1 MLSSIPPP
9 SPVPFLR
16 SVESDSAPY
25 SAATTADLLGPP
37 VTIGH
42 SLVQKASSLFNTS
55 SPWNYLAAAT
65 PIKGILSNPNKSASK
80 SPKTVDLQR
89 YGYKIAN
96 KGTQEPTKTAT
107 PVTRLLTQQRGEAP
121 QEFQIPLTPPP
132 TSAPSTE
139 KPTTVPLG
147 TIRGVELTAD
157 KQEYDAQ
164 RQVITAKG
172 NVVMR
177 FQQAV
182 LSADE
187 VEINLTTRLAV
198 ATGNVGLRRGQQVLR
213 GDRFEYYFVQDS
225 GVITNASG
233 EYNRTTALQDL
244 SLPLPNDIAGNNT
257 VPQFTLS
264 DRLLYNQPVTQ
275 VTSSGG
281 TGLVLGSERSIPFQ
295 APLEQGGT
303 VNRIRFRAE
312 KVDFEG
318 SNVRAS
324 NVRFTNDPFA
334 PAELEVRADRAEFTQ
349 IGPQQSEITASRP
362 RLVFDDGF
370 SLPLLRNRI
379 SIDSRKREP
388 APFNI
393 GYDGE
398 DRGGVFIE
406 RTFEVYNNENFSFSL
421 TPQYFL
427 QRAISTGE
435 YLDGDS
441 LGLKAKLTGNLSP
454 RTYLT
459 SSAVFTSLNLG
470 NLDDELRASL
480 RLQQVI
486 GTSLPHNL
494 NLEYSYRDRL
504 FNGSLGYQTV
514 QSSLGAVLTS
524 PVIRLGNSGFDLTYQ
539 AGAQFINATSDRPEL
554 IKSGKTE
561 DLVNLSRYQ
570 ASASLS
576 RSFFLWEGEGLAAT
590 PEAGL
595 RYSPI
600 PVVPYLRLN
609 TSITGVLTG
618 YNNGDSQNSFSGSIG
633 LQGQFGHFSKPYL
646 DYTGFNISYSQLF
659 PSGESP
665 FLFDRVV
672 DTKVLEAG
680 ITQQIYGPFLAGFQT
695 SINLNNSDAISTDYF
710 LEYRRRT
717 YNIRLRY
724 NPVLDIGSISFRLN
738 DFNWEG
744 NPEPLANREIR
755 PVVQGVTR

>member
-1 MLSSIPPP
+1 MIFLLSSLPPATPPP
-9 SPVPFLR
+9 LVR
-16 SVESDSAPY
+16 SVESDTAPY
-25 SAATTADLLGPP
+25 NAPTQASLLGSP

-42 SLVQKASSLFNTS
+42 SLVRETVSLFR
-55 SPWNYLAAAT
+55 PAENYLAAVA
-65 PIKGILSNPNKSASK
+65 PIPGVLSGNKSVVAQKSSK
-80 SPKTVDLQR
+80 YRGNAPLV
-89 YGYKIAN
+89 
-96 KGTQEPTKTAT
+96 
-107 PVTRLLTQQRGEAP
+107 PVTRLLTQQRGQTP
-121 QEFQIPLTPPP
+121 QEFEIPLTPPP
-132 TSAPSTE
+132 GSNQ
-139 KPTTVPLG
+139 PTTIPIE

-164 RQVITAKG
+164 RQVITARG

-187 VEINLTTRLAV
+187 VEINLTNRLAV

-233 EYNRTTALQDL
+233 EYDRTTAVRDL
-244 SLPLPNDIAGNNT
+244 SLPLPNDVGGNNT
-257 VPQFTLS
+257 VPQYTLS
-264 DRLLYNQPVTQ
+264 DRLLSNQPVSK

-281 TGLVLGSERSIPFQ
+281 TGVVLGSERSVPFQ
-295 APLEQGGT
+295 DPFQQGGT
-303 VNRIRFRAE
+303 VNRVRFRAE

-318 SNVRAS
+318 TNVRAT
-324 NVRFTNDPFA
+324 NVRLTNDPFA
-334 PAELEVRADRAEFTQ
+334 PAELEVRADRAEFRQ
-349 IGPQQSEITASRP
+349 IGPQQSEIIANRP

-379 SIDSRKREP
+379 SIDSRPKEP

-406 RTFEVYNNENFSFSL
+406 RTFEVYNNDNFRFTL

-427 QRAISTGE
+427 QRAIRTGD
-435 YLDGDS
+435 YLDTDS
-441 LGLKAKLTGNLSP
+441 FGLKAKLTGNLTA
-454 RTYLT
+454 RTLLT
-459 SSAVFTSLNLG
+459 GSAVFTSLDLG
-470 NLDDELRASL
+470 DVEDELRASL
-480 RLQQVI
+480 RLQQII
-486 GTSLPHNL
+486 GTGLPHTL

-524 PVIRLGNSGFDLTYQ
+524 PVIRLGNSDFYLTYQ
-539 AGAQFINATSDRPEL
+539 GGAQFINATSDRPEL
-554 IKSGKTE
+554 IESGKTE
-561 DLVNLSRYQ
+561 DLVDLSRYQ
-570 ASASLS
+570 ASATLS
-576 RSFFLWEGEGLAAT
+576 RSFLLWEGEGLPAT

-609 TSITGVLTG
+609 TSVTGVLTG
-618 YNNGDSQNSFSGSIG
+618 YSNGDSQNSLSGSIG
-633 LQGQFGHFSKPYL
+633 LQGQFGHFSKPSF
-646 DYTGFNISYSQLF
+646 DYTGFNITYSQLF

-680 ITQQIYGPFLAGFQT
+680 ITQQIYGPFLLGFQT
-695 SINLNNSDAISTDYF
+695 SVNLNNSEAISTDYF

-724 NPVLDIGSISFRLN
+724 NPVLDIGSISFRIN

-755 PVVQGVTR
+755 PVFQGITR

>member
-1 MLSSIPPP
+1 MVFLLSSLPPATPPP
-9 SPVPFLR
+9 LVR
-16 SVESDSAPY
+16 SVESDVAPY
-25 SAATTADLLGPP
+25 NAPTTASLLGSP

-42 SLVQKASSLFNTS
+42 ALVQETS
-55 SPWNYLAAAT
+55 SVFKTSSAWNYIATAT
-65 PIKGILSNPNKSASK
+65 PLKGILSHQKPTLDGQNSQGKTYLSAS
-80 SPKTVDLQR
+80 
-89 YGYKIAN
+89 I
-96 KGTQEPTKTAT
+96 
-107 PVTRLLTQQRGEAP
+107 PVTRLITQQRGQTP
-121 QEFQIPLTPPP
+121 QEFQIPLTP
-132 TSAPSTE
+132 APSSD
-139 KPTTVPLG
+139 KPTQIPLETV
-147 TIRGVELTAD
+147 RGIELTAD
-157 KQEYDAQ
+157 SQQYDAQ

-182 LSADE
+182 LGADE
-187 VEINLTTRLAV
+187 VEINLTNRLAV

-244 SLPLPNDIAGNNT
+244 SLPLANDVAGNNT
-257 VPQFTLS
+257 IPQYTLS
-264 DRLLYNQPVTQ
+264 DRLLFNQPVSQ

-281 TGLVLGSERSIPFQ
+281 TGLILGSDRSVPFQ
-295 APLEQGGT
+295 QPFQQGGT
-303 VNRIRFRAE
+303 INRIRFRAE

-324 NVRFTNDPFA
+324 NVRFTNDPFS
-334 PAELEVRADRAEFTQ
+334 PAELEVRADRAEFRQ

-379 SIDSRKREP
+379 SIDSRPREP
-388 APFNI
+388 ALFNI
-393 GYDGE
+393 GFDGE

-406 RTFEVYNNENFSFSL
+406 RTFEIYNNDNFRFTL
-421 TPQYFL
+421 TPQYLL
-427 QRAISTGE
+427 QRAIRTGD
-435 YLDGDS
+435 YLDPDS
-441 LGLKAKLTGNLSP
+441 FGLKAKLIGRLTP
-454 RTYLT
+454 RTLLT
-459 SSAVFTSLNLG
+459 GSAVFTSLDLG
-470 NLDDELRASL
+470 DLDEELRASL
-480 RLQQVI
+480 RLQQTI
-486 GTSLPHNL
+486 GTTLPHTL

-524 PVIRLGNSGFDLTYQ
+524 PVIRLGNSDFYLTYQ

-554 IKSGKTE
+554 IDIRKTE

-570 ASASLS
+570 ASATLS
-576 RSFFLWEGEGLAAT
+576 RSFLLWEGQGLPAT

-618 YNNGDSQNSFSGSIG
+618 YSNGDNQNSFSGSIG
-633 LQGQFGHFSKPYL
+633 LQGQFGHFSRQYL
-646 DYTGFNISYSQLF
+646 DYTGFNVTYSQLF

-680 ITQQIYGPFLAGFQT
+680 ITQQISGPFLAGFQT
-695 SINLNNSDAISTDYF
+695 SINLNDGDPISTDYF

-724 NPVLDIGSISFRLN
+724 NPVLDIGSISFRIN